1 MPRPTHPRPTHPRAG
16 APRLTALRLTTP
28 RLALTWRV
36 ALLAGAAIA
45 LLAGLT
51 MVVAYQVVRAGLY
64 QELRRTIKEDARVVA
79 ALYSSG
85 EGSAHTSLSG
95 PTGGVVLQ
103 VYDPAGNLL
112 VASRPEFERPSAALP
127 PTDVMAGRGVPTT
140 WSGLV
145 DGKKMEGALAPFEL
159 GVVVVLTDPAYIGAV
174 LADLSRN
181 LLIAAVL
188 LVVVSLLV
196 GYVVAAASLRPL
208 SRLARLAG
216 TLGPDHLEP
225 IQYDGPRDEVGR
237 LTAAL
242 NGLVERLRQ
251 ALDSQRVFLA
261 ETSHELRTPLTSLR
275 GFLDRAVR
283 RAKPEVRDDLTDAQ
297 RVAGSMTRLVED
309 LLQLSRGQLVVD
321 PNPHLVEL
329 RSDVL
334 GPVADEFPG
343 VRVASG
349 QPALVLGDPQR
360 LAQMVRNLT
369 ANAVRAA
376 SGTGAVTLGLE
387 SDGGFATVSV
397 SDDGPGIPA
406 EMLEKIFE
414 KFYKGAGGGSGLGL
428 AIARQVA
435 EHHSGAIEVESWPGS
450 TVFRVRL
457 PLADAGEDE

>member
-1 MPRPTHPRPTHPRAG
+1 MK
-16 APRLTALRLTTP
+16 RLPALRLTTP

-36 ALLAGAAIA
+36 ALLAGTAIA

-51 MVVAYQVVRAGLY
+51 MVVTYQVVRAGLY
-64 QELRRTIKEDARVVA
+64 QELRRTLKEDASVVA
-79 ALYSSG
+79 ALYNSG
-85 EGSAHTSLSG
+85 EGSARTSLTG
-95 PTGGVVLQ
+95 ATGGVVLQ

-112 VASRPEFERPSAALP
+112 VASRPEFELAAAALP
-127 PTDVMAGRGVPTT
+127 PADVVAGHGVPTT
-140 WSGLV
+140 WSGSV
-145 DGKKMEGALAPFEL
+145 DGRRMEAALAPFEL

-208 SRLARLAG
+208 VRLARLAG
-216 TLGPDHLEP
+216 TLGPEHLEA
-225 IQYDGPRDEVGR
+225 IEYDGPRDEIGR

-251 ALDSQRVFLA
+251 ALDAQRVFLA

-283 RAKPEVRDDLTDAQ
+283 RAKPEVRDDLADAQ

-334 GPVADEFPG
+334 GLVAGEFPG

-349 QPALVLGDPQR
+349 QPALVLGDPLR
-360 LAQMVRNLT
+360 LTQMVRNLT

-376 SGTGAVTLGLE
+376 SEPGAVTLGLDAE
-387 SDGGFATVSV
+387 DGYATVSV
-397 SDDGPGIPA
+397 SDDGPGIAP
-406 EMLEKIFE
+406 ELLQKIFE

-435 EHHSGAIEVESWPGS
+435 EHHAGSIAVESRPGT

>member
-1 MPRPTHPRPTHPRAG
+1 MK
-16 APRLTALRLTTP
+16 RLPVLRLTTP

-36 ALLAGAAIA
+36 ALLASTAIA

-51 MVVAYQVVRAGLY
+51 MVVTYQVVRAGLY
-64 QELRRTIKEDARVVA
+64 QELRRTLKEDASVVA
-79 ALYSSG
+79 ALYNAG
-85 EGSAHTSLSG
+85 EGSAPTSLTG
-95 PTGGVVLQ
+95 ATGGAVLQ
-103 VYDPAGNLL
+103 VYDPAGSLL
-112 VASRPEFERPSAALP
+112 VASGPEFELAAAALP
-127 PTDVMAGRGVPTT
+127 PADVVAGRGVPTT
-140 WSGLV
+140 WSGSV
-145 DGKKMEGALAPFEL
+145 DGRPMEAALAPFEL

-208 SRLARLAG
+208 VRLARLAG
-216 TLGPDHLEP
+216 TLGPEHLEP
-225 IQYDGPRDEVGR
+225 IQYDGPRDEIGR

-251 ALDSQRVFLA
+251 ALDAQRVFLA

-283 RAKPEVRDDLTDAQ
+283 RAKPEVRDDLADAQ

-334 GPVADEFPG
+334 GLVAGEFPG

-349 QPALVLGDPQR
+349 QPALVLGDPLR
-360 LAQMVRNLT
+360 LTQMVRNLT

-376 SGTGAVTLGLE
+376 SGPDAVTLGLE
-387 SDGGFATVSV
+387 AADGYATVSV
-397 SDDGPGIPA
+397 SDDGPGIAP
-406 EMLEKIFE
+406 ELLQRIFE

-435 EHHSGAIEVESWPGS
+435 EHHAGAIAVESRPGA

>member
-1 MPRPTHPRPTHPRAG
+1 MK
-16 APRLTALRLTTP
+16 RLPALRLTTP

-36 ALLAGAAIA
+36 ALLAGTAIA

-51 MVVAYQVVRAGLY
+51 MVVTYQVVRAGLY
-64 QELRRTIKEDARVVA
+64 QELRRTLKEDAGVVA
-79 ALYSSG
+79 ALYNSG
-85 EGSAHTSLSG
+85 EGSARTSLTG
-95 PTGGVVLQ
+95 ATGGVVLQ

-112 VASRPEFERPSAALP
+112 VASRPEFELAGAALP
-127 PTDVMAGRGVPTT
+127 PADVLAGRGVPTT
-140 WSGLV
+140 WSGPV
-145 DGKKMEGALAPFEL
+145 DGRPMEAALAPFEL
-159 GVVVVLTDPAYIGAV
+159 GIVVVLTDPAYIGAV

-208 SRLARLAG
+208 VRLARLAG
-216 TLGPDHLEP
+216 TLGPEHLEP
-225 IQYDGPRDEVGR
+225 IEYDGPRDEIGR

-251 ALDSQRVFLA
+251 ALEAQRVFLA

-283 RAKPEVRDDLTDAQ
+283 RAKPEVRDDLADAQ
-297 RVAGSMTRLVED
+297 RVAGSMARLVED

-334 GPVADEFPG
+334 GLVAGEFPG

-349 QPALVLGDPQR
+349 QPALVLGDPLR
-360 LAQMVRNLT
+360 LTQMVRNLT

-376 SGTGAVTLGLE
+376 SEPGAVTLGLDAG
-387 SDGGFATVSV
+387 DGYATVSV
-397 SDDGPGIPA
+397 FDDGPGIAP
-406 EMLEKIFE
+406 ELLQRIFE

-435 EHHSGAIEVESWPGS
+435 EHHDGSIAVESRPGS